1 MPDLTDAHWPSAAVP
16 RGGGPVS
23 HHPTTIRYQGHTISV
38 RKSPNGFRVA
48 SRPWPEV
55 IGPSRKR
62 KRDLAS
68 PPTIDTPE
76 AKSCNCPP
84 RVTQAGGAQS
94 GRLRV
99 GKADDGSPRM

>member
-1 MPDLTDAHWPSAAVP
+1 MPDDYTPLTP
-16 RGGGPVS
+16 RDI
-23 HHPTTIRYQGHTISV
+23 TRLMFDLRDWLLARYQGHTISV